1 MVAETI
7 RELFDRQVRG
17 AEVDGDGL
25 HVGDGWSA
33 VLWPPQDI
41 DRALARLR
49 ELPGR
54 VEWKWYS
61 HDPPGLRERL
71 LAEGFEPGE
80 EEAVLV
86 AEAAAIAPPEHEVAV
101 DPEAFLRVIG
111 AVFDRVYEIPG
122 EAAPVVA
129 LVDGEPVSCGR
140 VDLPAQ
146 GEFAGLFGGAT
157 LPAFRGR
164 GLYRATVAARAQIA
178 RERGY
183 RWLYVDALPTSRPI
197 LERLGFEQI
206 ATTIPFTPPVASDSD

>member
-7 RELFDRQVRG
+7 LEAFDRQVRRTG
-17 AEVDGDGL
+17 VDEDGL
-25 HVGDGWSA
+25 YVGDGWSA
-33 VLWPPQDI
+33 VLWPPADL

-49 ELPGR
+49 ELPGH

-71 LAEGFEPGE
+71 LAEGFEPDD

-86 AEAAAIAPPEHEVAV
+86 AEAAAIPAPEHETRV
-101 DPEAFLRVIG
+101 DAEAFLHVIG
-111 AVFDRVYEIPG
+111 EVFDRVYDIPK
-122 EAAPVVA
+122 EAVPVVA
-129 LVDGEPVSCGR
+129 FVDGEPASCGR
-140 VDLPAQ
+140 VDLTP
-146 GEFAGLFGGAT
+146 GIEFAGLFGGAT

-164 GLYRATVAARAQIA
+164 GLYRATVAARAQLA
-178 RERGY
+178 REHGY

-206 ATTIPFTPPVASDSD
+206 TTTVPFMPPTLPG

>member
-7 RELFDRQVRG
+7 LELFDEQVRR
-17 AEVDGDGL
+17 AEVDEDGL

-33 VLWPPQDI
+33 VLWPPRDI
-41 DRALARLR
+41 EHTLARLR
-49 ELPGR
+49 ALPGH

-61 HDPPGLRERL
+61 HDPPGIRERL
-71 LAEGFEPGE
+71 LAEGLEPGD
-80 EEAVLV
+80 EEAVLL
-86 AEAAAIAPPEHEVAV
+86 AEAASIPPPEHETAV
-101 DPEAFLRVIG
+101 DPDAFMHVV
-111 AVFDRVYEIPG
+111 AKVFDRTYDLPG
-122 EAAPVVA
+122 EAVPVVVF
-129 LVDGEPVSCGR
+129 VDGEPVSCGR
-140 VDLPAQ
+140 VDLPSQ

-178 RERGY
+178 RAHGY

-206 ATTIPFTPPVASDSD
+206 TSTVPFLPRTLRG